1 MKIKVLSAL
10 VLVMLSGCDADD
22 VAVAVAGKKFHS
34 DAERIQFAE
43 YVESSTAAFTQK
55 VLKNCNKTAT
65 CDLRVSIDPT
75 GKFSFHGKVDVKKKG
90 DELFVKT
97 NNSDVIVY
105 TNLNFDKD
113 LQVAFSD
120 DNSDKELVINTKT
133 HKVRFNGTYTYDDD
147 VFVSKSTKDFT
158 YSPAKMVITY
168 GDADLRGRKETFKWT
183 TNNNGGVSLKK

>member
-1 MKIKVLSAL
+1 MKFKVLSAL

-34 DAERIQFAE
+34 DAERIQFAG

-55 VLKNCNKTAT
+55 VLKDCNKTAT
-65 CDLRVSIDPT
+65 CDFRVSIDPT

-113 LQVAFSD
+113 LKVAFSD

-158 YSPAKMVITY
+158 YSPVKMVITY

-183 TNNNGGVSLKK
+183 TNNNGDVSLKK